1 MLTDPV
7 QLVAPHDVH
16 DADDPGLVAS
26 EAHRQLGHTLLSH
39 AIHWAKL
46 AFAVDK
52 INGLKIEPA
61 VFGDLGLLADAHLL
75 DGP

>member
-26 EAHRQLGHTLLSH
+26 EAHRQLGLTLLSH
-39 AIHWAKL
+39 AKHGAKL

-52 INGLKIEPA
+52 INGLKIQP
-61 VFGDLGLLADAHLL
+61 VVIGNLRHLGGAHPL